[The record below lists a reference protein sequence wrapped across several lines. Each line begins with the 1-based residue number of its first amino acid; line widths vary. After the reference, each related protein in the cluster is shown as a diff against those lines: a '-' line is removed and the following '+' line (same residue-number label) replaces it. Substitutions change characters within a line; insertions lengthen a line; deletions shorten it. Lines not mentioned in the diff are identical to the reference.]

1 METTVGPNLEVLP
14 GVLSGALIT
23 SLPLIL
29 AGIVALVRASRATA
43 PGLVRTAG
51 LLFIAE
57 ALVLIVYQALWA
69 VMVPVLIRDPDLYS
83 LVGYLGL
90 AQGVLAGLLLCG
102 GLLALVLALRRS
114 RVATPAGHGGHGG
127 YGGYGHGSAGHG
139 GPVYHGDPVHHDGH
153 GTGDGRDAPPAHG
166 QPGDPGAAP
175 SSGGGRGGGSSDSG
189 GGWGG
194 WGGWGGG
201 SSDSGGG
208 WGGGWGGGDSG
219 GGSDGG
225 GGGGGGD

>member
-23 SLPLIL
+23 ALPLIL
-29 AGIVALVRASRATA
+29 AGIVALVRASRAAA

-57 ALVLIVYQALWA
+57 ALILIVYQVLWA
-69 VMVPVLIRDPDLYS
+69 VMMPVLIRDPDLYS

-114 RVATPAGHGGHGG
+114 RVATPAGYGHR
-127 YGGYGHGSAGHG
+127 GYGHGSDGHG
-139 GPVYHGDPVHHDGH
+139 GPVYYGDPVHHDGH
-153 GTGDGRDAPPAHG
+153 GGGDGREGRDAPPAHG

-208 WGGGWGGGDSG
+208 WGGGGSG

-225 GGGGGGD
+225 GGGGGD